1 MQDQDQS
8 GSWLQSELQNQQPIQ
23 QPIQHPIQQP
33 IQQPIQHPIQQ
44 NLPIEVEGQRKGHL
58 KRLACAVRT
67 LSTTISG
74 NIKQVQELDGLYQR
88 ISQEN
93 HSVSELLNIYSET
106 ALVSTSLINET
117 LAHGS
122 ISEILEAEA
131 EAISQLDQDT
141 RLDDTTVDSLL
152 AFVRPSLRH
161 VHRSIRRGALC
172 LLRALIPLN
181 HQMSRMSK
189 DQDWIRDALLNA
201 CSDQHDSVCTEAIRN
216 LSVAHDSHGLFLDD
230 YLQACAQLV
239 IKVPGSITKDIEVNI
254 RKSKPVFLYAVD
266 LYQQIF
272 SEAGLEDITIEAR
285 ILLARGILLMLP
297 DLAKEDKLAT
307 GILKWMILLFLE
319 TLGSMLTSES
329 VGLLFQDALPAKS
342 LVDQNSQCREFWD
355 VFAALV
361 EKQGQSSS
369 RDSTFATLMK
379 SDAVF
384 HELFEECATALKI
397 PVGFSTE
404 FGSTQDSATQFVAV
418 VPSVLA
424 VLRWLFGSYIY
435 EHVPRIQMTDAMVCR
450 IVITCSSFMAKPIS
464 PWSSK
469 ESQHT
474 AGCIIECMAALCKKD
489 TVQAFISHHVESIL
503 IDYIKPLFS
512 HASVDEKGNRAK
524 PKSNLLQLDDSDR
537 FFGKRQPWKE
547 NHVASVV
554 VLEYCCLQLQPPLI
568 SKVQHLLF
576 PPILTLLDDHEACY
590 KLCGVRL
597 AKHCFV
603 VESFQ
608 ADLRRTGLGSV
619 LFDAL
624 SVCTLYMAE
633 YELMDEAFET
643 IRMLVPR
650 LHTTDST
657 EFVTTID
664 THLRERVVARFTF
677 AVGAQVKALRVL
689 FRESCQLIALCPILV
704 FKYLKVLLEL
714 ALEVLQINQRD
725 TVTQIAAADTL
736 LFLIE
741 FGWARIPSYQGLV
754 MKSVAEAWRLL
765 HLDVMISNID
775 KASVSELNSKLRYVV
790 KMMCECTSGKAE
802 MDMQVLLLIDSEL
815 FGPLAPSEMTTST
828 VADCVK

>member
-131 EAISQLDQDT
+131 EAISQLDQDI

-152 AFVRPSLRH
+152 VFVRRSLRH

-524 PKSNLLQLDDSDR
+524 PK
-537 FFGKRQPWKE
+537 
-547 NHVASVV
+547 
-554 VLEYCCLQLQPPLI
+554 I
-568 SKVQHLLF
+568 QHLLF

-754 MKSVAEAWRLL
+754 MKSVVEAWRLL